1 MDSKKAQPKD
11 WRELCKAAACE
22 LDPQRLMELIGELTR
37 ALDERDRQPK
47 DASNSLDRN
56 DLGSFRRQPAT

>member
-1 MDSKKAQPKD
+1 MDSKNSQPKD

-47 DASNSLDRN
+47 DADNSFDRN
-56 DLGSFRRQPAT
+56 DLGSFRRQAAL

>member
-1 MDSKKAQPKD
+1 MDSKKSQPKD

-47 DASNSLDRN
+47 VADNSFDRN
-56 DLGSFRRQPAT
+56 DLGSLRRQAAI

>member
-1 MDSKKAQPKD
+1 MDSKKSQPKD

-47 DASNSLDRN
+47 DSGDSLDRN
-56 DLGSFRRQPAT
+56 DLGSFRRQPAI